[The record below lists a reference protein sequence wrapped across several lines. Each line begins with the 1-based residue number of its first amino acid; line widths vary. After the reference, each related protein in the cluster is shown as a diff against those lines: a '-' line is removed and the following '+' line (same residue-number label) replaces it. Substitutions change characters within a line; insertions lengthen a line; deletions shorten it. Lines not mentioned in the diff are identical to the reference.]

1 MGRVEE
7 RIVKSRER
15 RDSIRPTIM
24 ARNFLDFFWNTGIF
38 LQYMKIAGFSAL
50 IGAVLIP
57 FFCWLGFI
65 SPP

>member
-1 MGRVEE
+1 
-7 RIVKSRER
+7 
-15 RDSIRPTIM
+15 M